1 MVPNSCQYLLALNGR
16 PALEAQAFES
26 VLATALRGVVAEL
39 FFTEAGLLIGYIN
52 AGQTN
57 NIEDIV
63 ASSAERTL
71 KPGALRYGRHALTHS
86 DWGRPPTVS
95 MDLEFHHQ
103 TLAVYFKLVFDA
115 TSVGV
120 AIDSIQFHVPY
131 NSHEEGVTLLRAALE
146 DSRAPA

>member
-1 MVPNSCQYLLALNGR
+1 MVPNNHHLLTLKGH
-16 PALEAQAFES
+16 PALEAQAYECI
-26 VLATALRGVVAEL
+26 LANALRGVVAEL

-52 AGQTN
+52 AGQAG

-71 KPGALRYGRHALTHS
+71 KPDALRYGGHAITHS
-86 DWGRPPTVS
+86 DWGRPPSVS
-95 MDLEFHHQ
+95 MDLEFHHE

-120 AIDSIQFHVPY
+120 AIDSIHFHVPY
-131 NSHEEGVTLLRAALE
+131 TGHEDGVELLRAALE
-146 DSRAPA
+146 DSRVPA